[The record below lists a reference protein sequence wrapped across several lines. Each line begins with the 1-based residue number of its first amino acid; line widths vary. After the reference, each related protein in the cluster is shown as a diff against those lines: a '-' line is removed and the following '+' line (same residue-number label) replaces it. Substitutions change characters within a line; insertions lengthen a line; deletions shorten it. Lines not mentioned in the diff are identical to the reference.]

1 MFDFAHTRL
10 GRYEIREPLG
20 RGGLGEVYCAFDTRL
35 RRLVALK
42 TLRKEFTADED
53 YVGRFRQEAFAAS
66 SLNHPNILTV
76 FDIEVVAGT
85 YIIATEL
92 IQGETLRTR
101 IAKGVLSVV
110 EALRVAVQVSDA
122 LRAAHQAGVI
132 HRDIKPENIMLR
144 PDNYVKVLDF
154 GIAKLTAPADATS
167 PHTLPGT
174 LIGTPQ
180 YMSPEQAQ
188 GVDVD
193 YRTDIWSL
201 GVVLYE
207 VLTARLPFS
216 GSNRSQMLKAIVECD
231 PVSIS
236 ELRQDLSPELSRYIM
251 TMLSKQP
258 SQRTRELK
266 GPLSTFKQ
274 LLKESEPLH
283 FYQQVAPTV
292 PNTPEPIKISVPIGQ
307 AKKSTRKRRRVIK
320 SVAILPF
327 VNTRNDETTEYLC
340 DGITENII
348 NSLSQLPQLRVMSR
362 TSVFR
367 FKSTDHDPTEVGRE
381 LAVHAVVTGKLSRV
395 GSRLMVQTELV
406 DVQDGAQLW
415 GDSYNEKVSNSL
427 RIQEHIATQISDK
440 LQLRLSDQQR
450 KRLTK
455 RHTTDEEA
463 YLNYLRGRF
472 HWNKRSYEGVT
483 LSINFFQEAIERD
496 PSYAVAYAGLA
507 DAYVVL
513 GHQRLMVT
521 SDAYLRAK
529 AAATKAL
536 EFDDMLAEAHTTL
549 GFIKGAYEFDWSGSE
564 NAFKRALQLNPG
576 YATAHQW
583 YSSILRATG
592 RTEDALSEAFEAF
605 HLDPLSTSINLNVAS
620 ALYCARRFD
629 EAIDK
634 YKRIATLDT
643 GLFWMRY
650 GLALVYRVIGR
661 NDEAIRELEQ
671 ALSVTT
677 HAGTQAVITA
687 DLAYSY
693 ARSGA
698 IQEAQRMIE
707 RVTEL
712 GQTNYISPCDVAVAH
727 LGIGDKDQVY
737 WCLEKALAEH
747 DEGLMWLKIDPI
759 YDDLRSDRRFID
771 LLRRIN
777 LG

>member
-20 RGGLGEVYCAFDTRL
+20 RGGLGEVYCALDTRL

-42 TLRKEFTADED
+42 VLRQEFTTDDD
-53 YVGRFRQEAFAAS
+53 YIARFRQEAFAAS

-76 FDIEVVAGT
+76 FDIDVVSGT
-85 YIIATEL
+85 YVIATEL
-92 IQGETLRTR
+92 IQGETLRSR
-101 IAKGVLSVV
+101 IAKGALPTAEVLR
-110 EALRVAVQVSDA
+110 LAVQVSDA
-122 LRAAHQAGVI
+122 LQAAHQAGVI

-154 GIAKLTAPADATS
+154 GIAKLTGPAHEIGS
-167 PHTLPGT
+167 HTIPGT

-180 YMSPEQAQ
+180 YMSPEQAR
-188 GVDVD
+188 GAEVDF
-193 YRTDIWSL
+193 RTDVWSL

-207 VLTARLPFS
+207 MLSSRLPFS
-216 GSNRSQMLKAIVECD
+216 GSNRTELFKAIVERE
-231 PVSIS
+231 PVPLST
-236 ELRQDLSPELSRYIM
+236 LRQDLMPELSSFVM
-251 TMLSKQP
+251 TMLSKEP
-258 SQRTRELK
+258 SERSRHV
-266 GPLSTFKQ
+266 G
-274 LLKESEPLH
+274 EPLLTLKQMVSGSQPLQA
-283 FYQQVAPTV
+283 YQGASTVRDTPAPLQ
-292 PNTPEPIKISVPIGQ
+292 SVPSKQ
-307 AKKSTRKRRRVIK
+307 SQKSTKKRRSVIK
-320 SVAILPF
+320 SLAILPF
-327 VNTRNDETTEYLC
+327 VNASNDDMAEYLC

-367 FKSTDHDPTEVGRE
+367 FKSRQHEPTEVGRE
-381 LAVHAVVTGKLSRV
+381 LEVHAVLTGKLSRV
-395 GSRLMVQTELV
+395 GSRFTVQTELV

-415 GDSYNEKVSNSL
+415 GDSYSEKISNVL
-427 RIQEHIATQISDK
+427 RIQEHVATKISDK
-440 LQLRLSDQQR
+440 LQLRLSDLQR
-450 KRLTK
+450 KRLVK

-472 HWNKRSYEGVT
+472 HWNKRSYEGLS
-483 LSINFFQEAIERD
+483 LSIQFFQQAIERD
-496 PSYAVAYAGLA
+496 PRYAVAYAGLA

-513 GHQRLMVT
+513 GHQHLMVT

-536 EFDDMLAEAHTTL
+536 EIDDTLAEAYTTL
-549 GFIKGAYEFDWSGSE
+549 GFLKGAFEFDWIGSE
-564 NAFKRALQLNPG
+564 KAFKRALRLNPG

-592 RTEDALSEAFEAF
+592 NTEEALAQALEAF
-605 HLDPLSTSINLNVAS
+605 HLDPLSTSINLNVAA

-634 YKRIATLDT
+634 YKRIAAVDP
-643 GLFWMRY
+643 GFFWMRY
-650 GLALVYRVIGR
+650 GLALVYRIIGR
-661 NDEAIRELEQ
+661 NEEAIRELED

-677 HAGTQAVITA
+677 DPGTQAVVNA

-693 ARSGA
+693 GLLGS
-698 IQEAQRMIE
+698 IDKAQQLIE
-707 RVTEL
+707 RVSEF

-727 LGIGDKDQVY
+727 LGLGDKDKVF
-737 WCLEKALAEH
+737 WWLEKAYAER

-759 YDDLRSDRRFID
+759 YDDLGDDPRFVD
-771 LLRRIN
+771 LLKRIN
-777 LG
+777 LS

>member
-1 MFDFAHTRL
+1 
-10 GRYEIREPLG
+10 
-20 RGGLGEVYCAFDTRL
+20 L

-42 TLRKEFTADED
+42 TLRKEYTADDD
-53 YVGRFRQEAFAAS
+53 YIGRFKQEAFAAS

-76 FDIEVVAGT
+76 FDIDVVAGT

-101 IAKGVLSVV
+101 IAKGALSVV

-122 LRAAHQAGVI
+122 LLAAHRAGVI

-154 GIAKLTAPADATS
+154 GIAKLIAPVDHDA
-167 PHTLPGT
+167 PHTLAGT

-188 GVDVD
+188 GIEVD

-207 VLTARLPFS
+207 VLTQRLPFP
-216 GSNRSQMLKAIVECD
+216 GSNRIQMLRAIVEGD

-236 ELRQDLSPELSRYIM
+236 DLRQDLSPEFSRYIM

-258 SQRTRELK
+258 AERTRELE
-266 GPLSTFKQ
+266 GPFSTFQQ
-274 LLKESEPLH
+274 LLKVSEPLH
-283 FYQQVAPTV
+283 FYQVAPTV
-292 PNTPEPIKISVPIGQ
+292 PNTLDPVQGSEPVKQ
-307 AKKSTRKRRRVIK
+307 AKKSTKKRRRVIK

-327 VNTRNDETTEYLC
+327 VNTRNDETAEYLC
-340 DGITENII
+340 EGITENII

-367 FKSTDHDPTEVGRE
+367 FKSKDHDPTEVGRE

-395 GSRLMVQTELV
+395 GSRLTVQTELV

-415 GDSYNEKVSNSL
+415 GDSYNERVSNSP
-427 RIQEHIATQISDK
+427 RIHEHIATQISDK
-440 LQLRLSDQQR
+440 LQLRLTEKQR

-455 RHTTDEEA
+455 RYTTDEEA
-463 YLNYLRGRF
+463 YLSYLRGRF
-472 HWNKRSYEGVT
+472 HWNKRSYEAVT

-496 PSYAVAYAGLA
+496 PRYAVAYAGLA

-513 GHQRLMVT
+513 GHQHLMVT

-536 EFDDMLAEAHTTL
+536 DLDDMLAEAHTTL
-549 GFIKGAYEFDWSGSE
+549 GFIKGAHEFDWSGSE
-564 NAFKRALQLNPG
+564 KAFNRALQLNPG

-592 RTEDALSEAFEAF
+592 RTEAALTEAFEAF

-629 EAIDK
+629 EAIEK
-634 YKRIATLDT
+634 YKGIATLDP

-650 GLALVYRVIGR
+650 GLALVYRITGR
-661 NDEAIRELEQ
+661 NEEAIRELEQ

-677 HAGTQAVITA
+677 DAGIQAVVNA

-693 ARSGA
+693 GRLGSIEKARG
-698 IQEAQRMIE
+698 MIE
-707 RVTEL
+707 RVTEF
-712 GQTNYISPCDVAVAH
+712 GRTNYISPCDVAVAH
-727 LGIGDKDQVY
+727 LGIGDRDQVY
-737 WCLEKALAEH
+737 GWLDKALAQR

-759 YDDLRSDRRFID
+759 YDDLRNDRRFID
-771 LLRRIN
+771 LLKRIN

>member
-1 MFDFAHTRL
+1 MFDFAHTTL

-20 RGGLGEVYCAFDTRL
+20 RGGLGEVYSAFDTRL

-42 TLRKEFTADED
+42 TLRKEFTADDE

-76 FDIEVVAGT
+76 FDIEVVDET

-92 IQGETLRTR
+92 VHGETLRKR
-101 IAKGVLSVV
+101 MAKGVLSAI

-122 LRAAHQAGVI
+122 LLAAHQAGVI

-154 GIAKLTAPADATS
+154 GIAKLTASTDAIA

-180 YMSPEQAQ
+180 YMSPQQAQ
-188 GVDVD
+188 GDDVD

-207 VLTARLPFS
+207 ALTGQLPFS
-216 GSNRSQMLKAIVECD
+216 GSNRVEMLKAIVECE
-231 PVSIS
+231 PVSVFD
-236 ELRQDLSPELSRYIM
+236 LRTDLSPELSRYIM
-251 TMLSKQP
+251 TMLSKEP
-258 SQRTRELK
+258 SQRTRDLE
-266 GPLSTFKQ
+266 GPLATFKQ
-274 LLKESEPLH
+274 LLKVSEPLH
-283 FYQQVAPTV
+283 SNQIAPTV
-292 PNTPEPIKISVPIGQ
+292 ANTTDAIKSNVASKQ
-307 AKKSTRKRRRVIK
+307 ASKSTRKRRRVIK

-327 VNTRNDETTEYLC
+327 VNTRNDETAEYLC

-367 FKSTDHDPTEVGRE
+367 FKSTEHDPTEVGRE

-395 GSRLMVQTELV
+395 GSRLTVQTELV

-415 GDSYNEKVSNSL
+415 GDSYNEKVSNSV

-440 LQLRLSDQQR
+440 LQLRLSVQQK

-455 RHTTDEEA
+455 RHTADEEA

-472 HWNKRSYEGVT
+472 HWNKRSYDGVT
-483 LSINFFQEAIERD
+483 LSINFFQEAIARD
-496 PSYAVAYAGLA
+496 PGYALAYAGLA

-513 GHQRLMVT
+513 GHQHLMVT

-536 EFDDMLAEAHTTL
+536 EFDDMLAEAHTTI
-549 GFIKGAYEFDWSGSE
+549 GFIKGAFEFDWTGSE

-583 YSSILRATG
+583 YSTILRATG
-592 RTEDALSEAFEAF
+592 RMDEALAEAFEAF

-629 EAIDK
+629 EAMDK
-634 YKRIATLDT
+634 YRRIATLDS
-643 GLFWMRY
+643 GFFWMRY
-650 GLALVYRVIGR
+650 GLALVYRIIGR

-677 HAGTQAVITA
+677 HAGTQAVLTA

-693 ARSGA
+693 GRTGS
-698 IQEAQRMIE
+698 IQKAQRMIE
-707 RVTEL
+707 LVTES
-712 GQTNYISPCDVAVAH
+712 GQTHYISPCDVAVAH
-727 LGIGDKDQVY
+727 LGIGDKNQVY
-737 WCLEKALAEH
+737 EWLEKALAQR

-759 YDDLRSDRRFID
+759 YDELRSDRRFID

>member
-42 TLRKEFTADED
+42 VLRKEFTTDDD
-53 YVGRFRQEAFAAS
+53 YIARFRQEAFAAS

-76 FDIEVVAGT
+76 FDIDVVSDT
-85 YIIATEL
+85 YVIATEL
-92 IQGETLRTR
+92 IQGETLRSR
-101 IAKGVLSVV
+101 IAKGVLPIPEV
-110 EALRVAVQVSDA
+110 LRLAVQVSDA
-122 LRAAHQAGVI
+122 LLAAHQAGVI

-154 GIAKLTAPADATS
+154 GIAKLTGPMHEVGS
-167 PHTLPGT
+167 HTLPGT

-180 YMSPEQAQ
+180 YMSPEQAR
-188 GVDVD
+188 GAEVDF
-193 YRTDIWSL
+193 RTDVWSL

-207 VLTARLPFS
+207 MLTSRLPFW
-216 GSNRSQMLKAIVECD
+216 GANRTELLKAILERE
-231 PVSIS
+231 PVPIS
-236 ELRQDLSPELSRYIM
+236 TLRQDLLPQLSSSIM
-251 TMLSKQP
+251 TMLSKEP
-258 SQRTRELK
+258 SSRAREL
-266 GPLSTFKQ
+266 GEPLLTLKQ
-274 LLKESEPLH
+274 MLSGSEPLQ
-283 FYQQVAPTV
+283 FYQGASTV
-292 PNTPEPIKISVPIGQ
+292 RNTPAPPKSVPSKQ
-307 AKKSTRKRRRVIK
+307 LQKSTKKRRSVIK
-320 SVAILPF
+320 SLAILPF
-327 VNTRNDETTEYLC
+327 VNASNDEMAEYLC

-367 FKSTDHDPTEVGRE
+367 FKFKQHDPTEVGRE
-381 LAVHAVVTGKLSRV
+381 LAVHAVLTGKLSRV
-395 GSRLMVQTELV
+395 GARLTVQTELV

-415 GDSYNEKVSNSL
+415 GDSYNEKVSNVL
-427 RIQEHIATQISDK
+427 RIQEHVATKISDK
-440 LQLRLSDQQR
+440 LQLRLSDPQR
-450 KRLTK
+450 KRLVK

-472 HWNKRSYEGVT
+472 HWNKRSYEGLS
-483 LSINFFQEAIERD
+483 LSIQFFQEAIERD
-496 PSYAVAYAGLA
+496 PRYALAYAGLA

-513 GHQRLMVT
+513 GHQHLMVT

-536 EFDDMLAEAHTTL
+536 EIDDTLAEAYTTL
-549 GFIKGAYEFDWSGSE
+549 GFLKGAFEFDWIGSE
-564 NAFKRALQLNPG
+564 KAFKKALKLNPG

-592 RTEDALSEAFEAF
+592 NTEEALAQALEAFQ
-605 HLDPLSTSINLNVAS
+605 LDPLSTSINLNVAA

-634 YKRIATLDT
+634 YKRIAAVDP
-643 GLFWMRY
+643 GFFWMRY
-650 GLALVYRVIGR
+650 GLALVYRIIGR
-661 NDEAIRELEQ
+661 NEEAISELED

-677 HAGTQAVITA
+677 DPGTKAVVNA

-693 ARSGA
+693 GLSGSA
-698 IQEAQRMIE
+698 DKAEQMIE
-707 RVTEL
+707 RVTEF

-727 LGIGDKDQVY
+727 LGLGDKDKVF
-737 WCLEKALAEH
+737 WWLEKAYAER

-759 YDDLRSDRRFID
+759 YDDLRNDPRFVD
-771 LLRRIN
+771 LLKRIN
-777 LG
+777 LS

>member
-42 TLRKEFTADED
+42 TLRKEFTADDE
-53 YVGRFRQEAFAAS
+53 YVGRFRHEAFAAS

-76 FDIEVVAGT
+76 FDIEVVDET

-92 IQGETLRTR
+92 VQGETLRR
-101 IAKGVLSVV
+101 RMAKGVLSAV
-110 EALRVAVQVSDA
+110 EALGVAVQVSDA
-122 LRAAHQAGVI
+122 LLAAHQAGVI

-154 GIAKLTAPADATS
+154 GIAKLTVSTDAIA

-180 YMSPEQAQ
+180 YMSPQQAQ

-207 VLTARLPFS
+207 ALTGQLPFS
-216 GSNRSQMLKAIVECD
+216 GSNRVEMLKAIVECD
-231 PVSIS
+231 PVSIFD
-236 ELRQDLSPELSRYIM
+236 LRQDLSPELPRYIM
-251 TMLSKQP
+251 TMLSKEP
-258 SQRTRELK
+258 SQRTGDFE

-274 LLKESEPLH
+274 LLKVSEPLH
-283 FYQQVAPTV
+283 FYQVAPTV
-292 PNTPEPIKISVPIGQ
+292 ANTTDPIKSIVSIKQ
-307 AKKSTRKRRRVIK
+307 AKKSTKKRRRVIK

-327 VNTRNDETTEYLC
+327 VNTRNDETAEYLC

-367 FKSTDHDPTEVGRE
+367 FKSTEHDPTEVGRE
-381 LAVHAVVTGKLSRV
+381 LAVHAVVTGKVSRV
-395 GSRLMVQTELV
+395 GSRLTVQTELV

-415 GDSYNEKVSNSL
+415 GDSYNEKVSNSV

-440 LQLRLSDQQR
+440 LQLRLSVQQR

-472 HWNKRSYEGVT
+472 HWNKRSYDGVT

-496 PSYAVAYAGLA
+496 PGYALAYAGLA

-513 GHQRLMVT
+513 GHQHLMVT

-536 EFDDMLAEAHTTL
+536 EFDDMLAEAHTTI
-549 GFIKGAYEFDWSGSE
+549 GFIKGAFEFDWSGSE

-583 YSSILRATG
+583 YSTILRATG
-592 RTEDALSEAFEAF
+592 RMDEALAEAFEAF

-634 YKRIATLDT
+634 YRRIATLDS
-643 GLFWMRY
+643 GFFWMRY
-650 GLALVYRVIGR
+650 GLALVYRIIGR

-677 HAGTQAVITA
+677 HEGTQAVLTA

-693 ARSGA
+693 GRTGS
-698 IQEAQRMIE
+698 IQKAQRMIE
-707 RVTEL
+707 LVTEA
-712 GQTNYISPCDVAVAH
+712 GHTNYVSPCDVAVAH
-727 LGIGDKDQVY
+727 LGIGDKNQVY
-737 WCLEKALAEH
+737 EWLEKALAQR

>member
-1 MFDFAHTRL
+1 MFEFAHTRL

-20 RGGLGEVYCAFDTRL
+20 RGGLGEVYSAFDTRL
-35 RRLVALK
+35 QRLVALK
-42 TLRKEFTADED
+42 TLRKEYTADDD
-53 YVGRFRQEAFAAS
+53 YVGRFRQEAFTAS

-92 IQGETLRTR
+92 IQGETLRNR

-110 EALRVAVQVSDA
+110 EVLRVAVQVSDA
-122 LRAAHQAGVI
+122 MLAAHRAGVI

-144 PDNYVKVLDF
+144 PDDYVKVLDF
-154 GIAKLTAPADATS
+154 GIAKLTAPTDEIM

-188 GVDVD
+188 GIDVD

-207 VLTARLPFS
+207 ALTARLPFS
-216 GSNRSQMLKAIVECD
+216 GSNRIEVLKAIVECD

-236 ELRQDLSPELSRYIM
+236 DFRQDLSPELSRYIM
-251 TMLSKQP
+251 IMLSKQP
-258 SQRTRELK
+258 AQRTGDLE
-266 GPLSTFKQ
+266 GPLSAFKQ
-274 LLKESEPLH
+274 LLKASEPLH
-283 FYQQVAPTV
+283 LYQVAPTIQ
-292 PNTPEPIKISVPIGQ
+292 NTQLPVKSSEPIQQ
-307 AKKSTRKRRRVIK
+307 AKKSSRKRRRVIK

-327 VNTRNDETTEYLC
+327 VNARHDEMTEYLC

-367 FKSTDHDPTEVGRE
+367 FKSTDHDPREVGRE

-395 GSRLMVQTELV
+395 GSRLTVQTELV
-406 DVQDGAQLW
+406 DVEDGAQLW

-427 RIQEHIATQISDK
+427 RIQEHIATQISKK
-440 LQLRLSDQQR
+440 LQLRLSIQQK
-450 KRLTK
+450 KRLSK

-463 YLNYLRGRF
+463 YLSYLRGRF
-472 HWNKRSYEGVT
+472 HWNKRSYEGLT
-483 LSINFFQEAIERD
+483 LSIKLFQEAIERD
-496 PSYAVAYAGLA
+496 PGYAVAYAGLA

-513 GHQRLMVT
+513 GHQHLMVT

-549 GFIKGAYEFDWSGSE
+549 GFIKGSYEFDWIGSE

-583 YSSILRATG
+583 YSAILRATG
-592 RTEDALSEAFEAF
+592 RTEDALSEALEAF

-629 EAIDK
+629 EALDK
-634 YKRIATLDT
+634 YKRIATLDP
-643 GLFWMRY
+643 GFFWMSY
-650 GLALVYRVIGR
+650 GSALVYRITDR
-661 NDEAIRELEQ
+661 NDDAIRELEQ
-671 ALSVTT
+671 ALSLTSD
-677 HAGTQAVITA
+677 AGTQAVLTA

-693 ARSGA
+693 GRVGS
-698 IQEAQRMIE
+698 IEKAQRLID

-727 LGIGDKDQVY
+727 LGMGDKDEVY
-737 WCLEKALAEH
+737 RWLDKAVARR

-759 YDDLRSDRRFID
+759 YDALRSDRRFIEI
-771 LLRRIN
+771 LRRIN

>member
-1 MFDFAHTRL
+1 MFDFAHTTL

-42 TLRKEFTADED
+42 TLRKEYTADND
-53 YVGRFRQEAFAAS
+53 FAGRFRQEAFAAS

-92 IQGETLRTR
+92 IQGETLRSR
-101 IAKGVLSVV
+101 MAKGVLSVV

-122 LRAAHQAGVI
+122 LLAAHRAGVI

-154 GIAKLTAPADATS
+154 GIAKLTTPMDEVA
-167 PHTLPGT
+167 PHTLPGI

-180 YMSPEQAQ
+180 YMSPEQVR

-207 VLTARLPFS
+207 VLTARRPFS
-216 GSNRSQMLKAIVECD
+216 GSNRDELLKAIVECD

-236 ELRQDLSPELSRYIM
+236 DLRQDVSPEFSRYIM

-258 SQRTRELK
+258 AQRTRELE
-266 GPLSTFKQ
+266 GPLSSFKQ
-274 LLKESEPLH
+274 LLKASERLH
-283 FYQQVAPTV
+283 FAQVAPTI
-292 PNTPEPIKISVPIGQ
+292 PNQPDAVKSVPIGP
-307 AKKSTRKRRRVIK
+307 AKKTTRKRRRVIK

-327 VNTRNDETTEYLC
+327 VNTRKDEMAEYLC

-472 HWNKRSYEGVT
+472 HWNKRSHEAVT
-483 LSINFFQEAIERD
+483 LSIKFFQQAIERD
-496 PSYAVAYAGLA
+496 PRYAVAYAGLA

-513 GHQRLMVT
+513 GHQHLMVT

-536 EFDDMLAEAHTTL
+536 EFDDMVAEAHTTL

-564 NAFKRALQLNPG
+564 NSFKRALQLNPG

-583 YSSILRATG
+583 YSTILRATG
-592 RTEDALSEAFEAF
+592 RTEDALAEAFEAF

-634 YKRIATLDT
+634 YRGIATLDP

-650 GLALVYRVIGR
+650 GLALVYRIIGR

-671 ALSVTT
+671 ALSMTT
-677 HAGTQAVITA
+677 DAGIQAVVTA

-693 ARSGA
+693 GRSGN
-698 IQEAQRMIE
+698 IQKAQQMIE

-737 WCLEKALAEH
+737 EWLEKAVAQRA
-747 DEGLMWLKIDPI
+747 EGLMWLKIDPL
-759 YDDLRSDRRFID
+759 YDDLRSDRRFMD

>member
-1 MFDFAHTRL
+1 MFDFAHTTL

-20 RGGLGEVYCAFDTRL
+20 HGGLGEVYCAFDTRL

-42 TLRKEFTADED
+42 TLRKEYTANDD

-92 IQGETLRTR
+92 IQGETLRNR
-101 IAKGVLSVV
+101 IAKGALSVV
-110 EALRVAVQVSDA
+110 EALRIAVQVSDA
-122 LRAAHQAGVI
+122 LLAAHQAGVI

-144 PDNYVKVLDF
+144 PDHYVKVLDF
-154 GIAKLTAPADATS
+154 GIAKLTAPMDGIA
-167 PHTLPGT
+167 PHTLPGI

-180 YMSPEQAQ
+180 YMSPEQVR

-207 VLTARLPFS
+207 VLTARRPFS
-216 GSNRSQMLKAIVECD
+216 GSNRDELLKAIVECE

-236 ELRQDLSPELSRYIM
+236 DLRQDLSSELSRYIM

-258 SQRTRELK
+258 SQRTRELE

-274 LLKESEPLH
+274 LLKVSERLH
-283 FYQQVAPTV
+283 FNRVAPTI
-292 PNTPEPIKISVPIGQ
+292 PNPPDAVKSVPIGQ
-307 AKKSTRKRRRVIK
+307 AKKTTRKRRRVIK

-327 VNTRNDETTEYLC
+327 VNTRNDEMAEYLC

-348 NSLSQLPQLRVMSR
+348 NSLSQLPQVRVMSR

-367 FKSTDHDPTEVGRE
+367 FKSKDHDPTEVGRE

-415 GDSYNEKVSNSL
+415 GDSYNEKLSNSP

-472 HWNKRSYEGVT
+472 HWNKRSHEAVT
-483 LSINFFQEAIERD
+483 LSIKFFQQAIEQD
-496 PSYAVAYAGLA
+496 PRYAVAYAGLA

-513 GHQRLMVT
+513 GHQHLMVT
-521 SDAYLRAK
+521 SDAYLRAR

-564 NAFKRALQLNPG
+564 NSFKRALQLNPG

-583 YSSILRATG
+583 YSTILRATG
-592 RTEDALSEAFEAF
+592 RTEDALAEAFEAF

-634 YKRIATLDT
+634 YRGIATLDP

-650 GLALVYRVIGR
+650 GLALVYRIIGR

-671 ALSVTT
+671 ALSATT
-677 HAGTQAVITA
+677 DEGIQAVVTA

-693 ARSGA
+693 GRSGS
-698 IQEAQRMIE
+698 IEKAQQMIE

-727 LGIGDKDQVY
+727 LGSGDKDQVY
-737 WCLEKALAEH
+737 EWLEKAVAQRA
-747 DEGLMWLKIDPI
+747 EGLMWLKIDPI
-759 YDDLRSDRRFID
+759 YDDLRSDRRFMD